1 MPKPTTHAY
10 EGITTQTGLGEGGS
24 QGRSGVTLAVRLEID
39 WHCTELHH
47 HHQQLLAVGSVRHP
61 IPGCAAWGSLHGLTL
76 WTHTVDSH
84 CVLGGGS
91 VMLILPIIA
100 SPSFTSPPL
109 FWFMKGRLET
119 V

>member
-1 MPKPTTHAY
+1 MPKYTTHAY
-10 EGITTQTGLGEGGS
+10 ERITTQTGPGEGGS

-61 IPGCAAWGSLHGLTL
+61 IPGMCRLGKLV